1 MRTGIYLVCACA
13 MVVAVPSSPDDPR
26 QFVNS
31 RFLEPVDVAVDPET
45 INYLLPKLAA
55 KYKPNSEWKDVTDPR
70 LYVLT
75 EMESNDVDSPKDPRL
90 DTLNQY
96 IRPKKQSNRIGDA
109 GGSLSIVNSL
119 DVLRNRLLLEIA
131 RKKAKEGAN
140 RNRQLL
146 MNLGKRAPYLHNFVV
161 PKIFFPAK

>member
-75 EMESNDVDSPKDPRL
+75 EMESNDVDSP
-90 DTLNQY
+90 N
-96 IRPKKQSNRIGDA
+96 G
-109 GGSLSIVNSL
+109 
-119 DVLRNRLLLEIA
+119 VLRKLRNKRNNGYGITRLSVNAPVSVLRDAFDREKLKQRKLKVRALIEELLN
-131 RKKAKEGAN
+131 KT
-140 RNRQLL
+140 
-146 MNLGKRAPYLHNFVV
+146 P
-161 PKIFFPAK
+161 